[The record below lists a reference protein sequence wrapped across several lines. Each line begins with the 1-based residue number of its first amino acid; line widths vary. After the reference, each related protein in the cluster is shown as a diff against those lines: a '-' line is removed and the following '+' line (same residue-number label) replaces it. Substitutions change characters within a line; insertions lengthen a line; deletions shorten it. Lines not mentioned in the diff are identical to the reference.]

1 MPAQIARA
9 RRNVIVLFAAQAIL
23 GAQMSMIFIVGGLA
37 GKMLAPHPCIVTLP
51 LSMIILG
58 TALSARPLARFMQ
71 NHGRQAGFLVAVGS
85 GTIGAIISASAI
97 WIGSFWLFMAG
108 SLLTGIYQ
116 AGQGFY
122 RFAATD
128 TAPEDFAPR
137 AISWVM
143 VGGLIAAILGPSLV
157 RYTDGMTAVPFLAT
171 YVAIFLLNL
180 TGPVLFAFLDIPKP
194 EAQPQTAGATRSI
207 GDLLRSPRIL
217 VAMICG
223 TVSYALMNLMMTSTS
238 LAVVGCGFE
247 QKDAANIISLHALA
261 MFAPS
266 FFTGSL
272 ITRFGAERIVA
283 VGLAILTVAGAIAL
297 AGVNLANFYVA
308 LMLLGLG
315 WNFGY
320 IGATAMLTG
329 TYSAAE
335 RGRVQGINDA
345 VVFSGVFLAS
355 LSSGGLM
362 NCAGGSTQQGWNAV
376 TLTMLPFLLLAA
388 AALIWLTRVQ
398 RRAPKAG

>member
-1 MPAQIARA
+1 MTAQMSRA

-23 GAQMSMIFIVGGLA
+23 GAQMPMIFVVGALA
-37 GKMLAPHPCIVTLP
+37 GKILSPNPCMVTLP

-71 NHGRQAGFLVAVGS
+71 HHGRRAGFLLAVAAGS
-85 GTIGAIISASAI
+85 IGAMISAAAI

-108 SLLTGIYQ
+108 SLLTGVYMS
-116 AGQGFY
+116 AQGFY

-128 TAPEDFAPR
+128 TAPQDFAPK

-143 VGGLIAAILGPSLV
+143 VGGLFAAVIGPALV

-171 YVAIFLLNL
+171 YLAILALNL
-180 TGPVLFAFLDIPKP
+180 TGPFLFAFLDIPKP
-194 EAQPQTAGATRSI
+194 KPSDADADTGRSI
-207 GDLLRSPRIL
+207 GQLLAVPRIR

-238 LAVVGCGFE
+238 LAVTGCGFD
-247 QKDAANIISLHALA
+247 QKDAANIISLHALS

-266 FFTGSL
+266 FFTGTL
-272 ITRFGAERIVA
+272 ITRYGSQQIVA
-283 VGLAILTVAGAIAL
+283 IGMAILTLSGLIAL
-297 AGVNLANFYVA
+297 AGVELANFYIA

-320 IGATAMLTG
+320 IGATAMLTASF
-329 TYSAAE
+329 TPAE

-345 VVFSGVFLAS
+345 VVFGGVFLAS
-355 LSSGGLM
+355 LSSGALM
-362 NCAGGSTQQGWNAV
+362 NCAGGTAQQGWNAV

-388 AALIWLTRVQ
+388 ASLIWLVRQ
-398 RRAPKAG
+398 ERRQPALG

>member
-1 MPAQIARA
+1 MSAQIARA

-71 NHGRQAGFLVAVGS
+71 NHGRRAGFLVAVGS
-85 GTIGAIISASAI
+85 GTIGAMICALAI
-97 WIGSFWLFMAG
+97 WTGSFWLFMTG
-108 SLLTGIYQ
+108 SLLTGVYQ

-128 TAPEDFAPR
+128 TAPESFAPR

-143 VGGLIAAILGPSLV
+143 VGGLIAAILGPALV
-157 RYTDGMTAVPFLAT
+157 RYTDGITAVPFLAT
-171 YVAIFLLNL
+171 YGAIFLLNL

-194 EAQPQTAGATRSI
+194 EAQPLATGATRSI

-247 QKDAANIISLHALA
+247 QKDAANIIGLHALA

-283 VGLAILTVAGAIAL
+283 IGLAILTLAGGIAL
-297 AGVNLANFYVA
+297 AGVDLANFYVA
-308 LMLLGLG
+308 LMLLGVG

-329 TYSAAE
+329 TYRADE

-362 NCAGGSTQQGWNAV
+362 NCAGGSAQQGWSAV
-376 TLTMLPFLLLAA
+376 TLTMLPFLMLAA
-388 AALIWLTRVQ
+388 AALIWLTRSQ
-398 RRAPKAG
+398 RRPTTVG